1 MPDSPAT
8 EVHAHPTVE
17 ERHERGRAARKQV
30 PRSSHADWAPAPDR
44 PDPVDVLTAQDAT
57 RLQSLVPIRHGRMSV
72 SPFTF
77 YRGAAAIM
85 AGDLAPTPVS
95 GLDAQLCGDAHL
107 SNYGAFASAE
117 RNLVFDVNDFDE
129 TLPGPWEWDVKR
141 LAASVAL
148 AGRSNGFAHGKTAD
162 AVAASVAGY
171 RTAMAH
177 FAEQA
182 TLDVWYAELS
192 VDKLEAALT
201 KKSDRKRL
209 SKSAAKARSKTSLKA
224 MAKTDRARRRRRS
237 GSRAPRL
244 DRPAARPRA
253 RGRRG
258 TAPPDRAQ
266 LGPLPRLDPRRPQGA
281 ARAVPP
287 GRHRAQGRRRRQC
300 RHPLH
305 DALFVGRDDGDPLFL
320 QVKEAE
326 ASVLEAHL
334 APSTYDS
341 PGERVVQG
349 QRLIQASGDIFLGWS
364 SSEGG
369 HHYYWRQFHDMKG
382 SADVETMGPQRL
394 HGYATICG
402 WTLAHAHARSSDPIA
417 ITGYLGK
424 GTSFDRALAEF
435 AFAYADQNDVDY
447 AAMRSRDRRRPDH
460 RRAGLMIVA
469 RPSGATPGQLTS
481 STWLGRQVLSI
492 HGSSGP

>member
-1 MPDSPAT
+1 MPDSPAI

-17 ERHERGRAARKQV
+17 ERHERGRAAREQT
-30 PRSSHADWAPAPDR
+30 PRSSHAEWAPAPDR

-57 RLQSLVPIRHGRMSV
+57 RLQSLVPIRHGRMAV

-85 AGDLAPTPVS
+85 AGDLASTPVS
-95 GLDAQLCGDAHL
+95 GLDAQLCGDAHRA
-107 SNYGAFASAE
+107 NYGAFASAE

-148 AGRSNGFAHGKTAD
+148 AGRSNGFGHHKTSE
-162 AVAASVAGY
+162 AVSASVAGY

-182 TLDVWYAELS
+182 TLDVWYSELS

-224 MAKTDRARRRRRS
+224 MAKLTERVDGVLRIAS
-237 GSRAPRL
+237 
-244 DRPAARPRA
+244 
-253 RGRRG
+253 
-258 TAPPDRAQ
+258 APP
-266 LGPLPRLDPRRPQGA
+266 LIVPLRDLVSEDGEEL
-281 ARAVPP
+281 
-287 GRHRAQGRRRRQC
+287 RRQVAHSWDLYRNSIRDDRKALLGRYHLVDIALKVVGIGSVGTRC
-300 RHPLH
+300 MI
-305 DALFVGRDDGDPLFL
+305 ALFVGRDDGDPLFL

-382 SADVETMGPQRL
+382 SADVETMGPRRL
-394 HGYATICG
+394 RGYANICG
-402 WTLAHAHARSSDPIA
+402 WTLAHAHARSGDPIA
-417 ITGYLGK
+417 IAGYLGK
-424 GTSFDRALAEF
+424 GSSFDRALTEF
-435 AFAYADQNDVDY
+435 AFTYADQNDLDY
-447 AAMRSRDRRRPDH
+447 AAMSAAIDD
-460 RRAGLMIVA
+460 
-469 RPSGATPGQLTS
+469 
-481 STWLGRQVLSI
+481 GRITAEQ
-492 HGSSGP
+492 G

>member
-8 EVHAHPTVE
+8 DQHVHLTVE
-17 ERHERGRAARKQV
+17 ERHERGREARKQV
-30 PRSSHADWAPAPDR
+30 PRSSHADWSPAPDR

-95 GLDAQLCGDAHL
+95 GIDVQLCGDAHL

-141 LAASVAL
+141 LAASFAL
-148 AGRSNGFAHGKTAD
+148 AGRSNGFKREQTTD
-162 AVAASVAGY
+162 AVMKSVEGY

-177 FAEQA
+177 FAQQA
-182 TLDVWYAELS
+182 TLDIWYAELS
-192 VDKLEAALT
+192 VDKLAAAIT
-201 KKSDRKRL
+201 KKSDRQRV

-224 MAKTDRARRRRRS
+224 MAKLTERADGMLRIASSPPLIVPLRDLVGENADALRGQVEHSWELYRDSIRDDRRALLNRYRLVDIALKVVGV
-237 GSRAPRL
+237 GSV
-244 DRPAARPRA
+244 
-253 RGRRG
+253 G
-258 TAPPDRAQ
+258 TRCM
-266 LGPLPRLDPRRPQGA
+266 L
-281 ARAVPP
+281 
-287 GRHRAQGRRRRQC
+287 
-300 RHPLH
+300 
-305 DALFVGRDDGDPLFL
+305 ALFVGRDDGDPLFL

-334 APSTYDS
+334 APSDYDV

-364 SSEGG
+364 SGDTG

-382 SADVETMGPQRL
+382 SADVATMNPRRL
-394 HGYATICG
+394 GAYATVCG

-417 ITGYLGK
+417 IAGYLGK
-424 GTSFDRALAEF
+424 GSSFDRALTQF
-435 AFAYADQNDVDY
+435 AFTYADQNDLDY
-447 AAMRSRDRRRPDH
+447 ATMRSAIDD
-460 RRAGLMIVA
+460 
-469 RPSGATPGQLTS
+469 
-481 STWLGRQVLSI
+481 GRI
-492 HGSSGP
+492 TAEDG

>member
-1 MPDSPAT
+1 MPDSPT
-8 EVHAHPTVE
+8 LEGHAHPTVE
-17 ERHERGRAARKQV
+17 ERHERGRAAREQT
-30 PRSSHADWAPAPDR
+30 PRSSHADWGPAPDR

-85 AGDLAPTPVS
+85 AGDLALTPVS

-162 AVAASVAGY
+162 AVEASVAGY

-224 MAKTDRARRRRRS
+224 MAKLTERVDGALRIAS
-237 GSRAPRL
+237 
-244 DRPAARPRA
+244 
-253 RGRRG
+253 
-258 TAPPDRAQ
+258 APP
-266 LGPLPRLDPRRPQGA
+266 LIVPLRDLVHEDGEEL
-281 ARAVPP
+281 
-287 GRHRAQGRRRRQC
+287 RRQIVHSWDLYRDSIRDDRKALLERYRLVDIALKVVGVGSVGTRC
-300 RHPLH
+300 ML
-305 DALFVGRDDGDPLFL
+305 ALFVGRDDGDPLFL

-334 APSTYDS
+334 APSTCDS

-364 SSEGG
+364 SGEGG

-382 SADVETMGPQRL
+382 SADVETMGARRL
-394 HGYATICG
+394 SGYATICG

-417 ITGYLGK
+417 IAGYLGK
-424 GTSFDRALAEF
+424 GSSFDRALTEF
-435 AFAYADQNDVDY
+435 AFIYADQNDLDY
-447 AAMRSRDRRRPDH
+447 AAMSAAIDD
-460 RRAGLMIVA
+460 
-469 RPSGATPGQLTS
+469 
-481 STWLGRQVLSI
+481 GRI
-492 HGSSGP
+492 TAEAD

>member
-1 MPDSPAT
+1 MPDSPTT
-8 EVHAHPTVE
+8 EVHAHLTVD
-17 ERHERGRAARKQV
+17 ERHERGREARKQV

-57 RLQSLVPIRHGRMSV
+57 RLQSLVPIRHSRMAV

-85 AGDLAPTPVS
+85 AGDLASTPVS

-148 AGRSNGFAHGKTAD
+148 AGRSNGFGHHKTAD

-177 FAEQA
+177 FAQQA

-201 KKSDRKRL
+201 KKSDRKRV

-224 MAKTDRARRRRRS
+224 MAKLTERVDGALRIAS
-237 GSRAPRL
+237 
-244 DRPAARPRA
+244 
-253 RGRRG
+253 
-258 TAPPDRAQ
+258 APPLIVPLRDLVDEDGEELQRQVAHSWELYRNSIRDDREA
-266 LGPLPRLDPRRPQGA
+266 LLERYHLVDIALKVVGVGSVGTR
-281 ARAVPP
+281 
-287 GRHRAQGRRRRQC
+287 C
-300 RHPLH
+300 MI
-305 DALFVGRDDGDPLFL
+305 ALFVGRDDGDPLFL

-334 APSTYDS
+334 DASTYDS

-364 SSEGG
+364 SSDGG

-382 SADVETMGPQRL
+382 SADVETMGPRRL
-394 HGYATICG
+394 RGYGTICG
-402 WTLAHAHARSSDPIA
+402 WTLAHAHARSGDPIA
-417 ITGYLGK
+417 IAGYLGK
-424 GTSFDRALAEF
+424 GSSFDRALTEF
-435 AFAYADQNDVDY
+435 AFTYADQNDVDY
-447 AAMRSRDRRRPDH
+447 AAMRSAIDDGRI
-460 RRAGLMIVA
+460 AA
-469 RPSGATPGQLTS
+469 EPG
-481 STWLGRQVLSI
+481 
-492 HGSSGP
+492 

>member
-1 MPDSPAT
+1 MPRSQTPPQH
-8 EVHAHPTVE
+8 ERLTVD
-17 ERHERGRAARKQV
+17 ERHERGREARKQV
-30 PRSSHADWAPAPDR
+30 PRSSHADWTPAPDR

-57 RLQSLVPIRHGRMSV
+57 RLQSLVPIRHERMSV

-182 TLDVWYAELS
+182 TLNVWYAELS
-192 VDKLEAALT
+192 VDKLAGALS
-201 KKSDRKRL
+201 KKDDRKRV
-209 SKSAAKARSKTSLKA
+209 SKSAKKARSRTSLKA
-224 MAKTDRARRRRRS
+224 MAKLTERVDGALRIAS
-237 GSRAPRL
+237 
-244 DRPAARPRA
+244 
-253 RGRRG
+253 
-258 TAPPDRAQ
+258 APPLIVPLRDLAHENSDELHRQIVHSWELYRNSIRDDRKA
-266 LGPLPRLDPRRPQGA
+266 LLERYHLVDVALKVVGVGSVGTRCM
-281 ARAVPP
+281 V
-287 GRHRAQGRRRRQC
+287 
-300 RHPLH
+300 
-305 DALFVGRDDGDPLFL
+305 ALFVGRDDGDPLFL

-349 QRLIQASGDIFLGWS
+349 QRLVQASGDIFLGWS
-364 SSEGG
+364 SSDGG

-382 SADVETMGPQRL
+382 SADVETMGSRRL
-394 HGYATICG
+394 RGYANICG
-402 WTLAHAHARSSDPIA
+402 WTLAHAHARSGDPIA
-417 ITGYLGK
+417 IAGYLGK
-424 GTSFDRALAEF
+424 GSSFDRALTEF
-435 AFAYADQNDVDY
+435 AFTYADQNDVDY
-447 AAMRSRDRRRPDH
+447 AAMRSAIDDGRIT
-460 RRAGLMIVA
+460 AE
-469 RPSGATPGQLTS
+469 PG
-481 STWLGRQVLSI
+481 
-492 HGSSGP
+492 

>member
-1 MPDSPAT
+1 MPDSPAI

-17 ERHERGRAARKQV
+17 ERHERGRAAREQT
-30 PRSSHADWAPAPDR
+30 PRSSHAEWAPAPDR

-57 RLQSLVPIRHGRMSV
+57 RLQSLVPIRHGRMAV

-85 AGDLAPTPVS
+85 AGDLASTPVS

-148 AGRSNGFAHGKTAD
+148 AGRSNGFGHGKTSD

-192 VDKLEAALT
+192 VDELEAALT

-224 MAKTDRARRRRRS
+224 MAKLTERVDGVLRIAS
-237 GSRAPRL
+237 
-244 DRPAARPRA
+244 
-253 RGRRG
+253 
-258 TAPPDRAQ
+258 APPLIVPLRDLVHEDGDELQRQVAHSWELYRDSIRDDRKA
-266 LGPLPRLDPRRPQGA
+266 LLERYHLVDIALKVVGVGSVGTRCML
-281 ARAVPP
+281 
-287 GRHRAQGRRRRQC
+287 
-300 RHPLH
+300 
-305 DALFVGRDDGDPLFL
+305 ALFVGRDDGDPLFL

-334 APSTYDS
+334 APSTYGS

-364 SSEGG
+364 SSDGG

-382 SADVETMGPQRL
+382 SADVETMGPRRL
-394 HGYATICG
+394 RGYANICG

-417 ITGYLGK
+417 IAGYLGK
-424 GTSFDRALAEF
+424 GSSFDRALTEF
-435 AFAYADQNDVDY
+435 AFTYADQNDLDY
-447 AAMRSRDRRRPDH
+447 GTMRAAIDDGRIT
-460 RRAGLMIVA
+460 AE
-469 RPSGATPGQLTS
+469 PG
-481 STWLGRQVLSI
+481 
-492 HGSSGP
+492 

>member
-1 MPDSPAT
+1 MPDSPT
-8 EVHAHPTVE
+8 TDVHAHLTVE

-85 AGDLAPTPVS
+85 AGDLALTPVS

-107 SNYGAFASAE
+107 SNYGVFASAE

-148 AGRSNGFAHGKTAD
+148 AARSNGFGHGKTSE
-162 AVAASVAGY
+162 AVSASVAGY

-192 VDKLEAALT
+192 VDKLGAALT

-224 MAKTDRARRRRRS
+224 AAKLTERVDGVLRIAS
-237 GSRAPRL
+237 
-244 DRPAARPRA
+244 
-253 RGRRG
+253 
-258 TAPPDRAQ
+258 APP
-266 LGPLPRLDPRRPQGA
+266 LIVPLRDLVSEDGEEL
-281 ARAVPP
+281 
-287 GRHRAQGRRRRQC
+287 RRQIAHSWDLYRNSIRDDRKALLERYHLVDIALKVVGVGSVGTRC
-300 RHPLH
+300 ML
-305 DALFVGRDDGDPLFL
+305 ALFVGRDEGDPLFL

-334 APSTYDS
+334 SPSTYDS

-364 SSEGG
+364 RGDSG

-382 SADVETMGPQRL
+382 SADVETMSPRRL

-417 ITGYLGK
+417 IAGYLGK
-424 GTSFDRALAEF
+424 GSSFDRALTEF
-435 AFAYADQNDVDY
+435 AFTYADQNDVDY
-447 AAMRSRDRRRPDH
+447 AAMRSAIDD
-460 RRAGLMIVA
+460 
-469 RPSGATPGQLTS
+469 
-481 STWLGRQVLSI
+481 GRI
-492 HGSSGP
+492 TAEAD

>member
-1 MPDSPAT
+1 MPRSQPSPQH
-8 EVHAHPTVE
+8 EHLTVE
-17 ERHERGRAARKQV
+17 ERHERGREARKQV

-57 RLQSLVPIRHGRMSV
+57 RLQSLVPIRHGRMAV

-85 AGDLAPTPVS
+85 AGDLASTPVS

-148 AGRSNGFAHGKTAD
+148 AGRSNGFGHGKTSD
-162 AVAASVAGY
+162 AVSASVAGY

-224 MAKTDRARRRRRS
+224 MAKLTERVDGVLRIAS
-237 GSRAPRL
+237 
-244 DRPAARPRA
+244 
-253 RGRRG
+253 
-258 TAPPDRAQ
+258 APP
-266 LGPLPRLDPRRPQGA
+266 LIVPLRDLVSEDGEEL
-281 ARAVPP
+281 
-287 GRHRAQGRRRRQC
+287 RRQVAHSWELYRDSIRDDRKALLERYHLVDIALKVVGVGSVGTRC
-300 RHPLH
+300 ML
-305 DALFVGRDDGDPLFL
+305 ALFVGRDEGDPLFL

-382 SADVETMGPQRL
+382 SADVETMGPRRL

-417 ITGYLGK
+417 IAGYLGK
-424 GTSFDRALAEF
+424 GSSFDRALTEF
-435 AFAYADQNDVDY
+435 AFTYADQNDVDY
-447 AAMRSRDRRRPDH
+447 AAMSAAIDD
-460 RRAGLMIVA
+460 
-469 RPSGATPGQLTS
+469 
-481 STWLGRQVLSI
+481 GRITAEQ
-492 HGSSGP
+492 G